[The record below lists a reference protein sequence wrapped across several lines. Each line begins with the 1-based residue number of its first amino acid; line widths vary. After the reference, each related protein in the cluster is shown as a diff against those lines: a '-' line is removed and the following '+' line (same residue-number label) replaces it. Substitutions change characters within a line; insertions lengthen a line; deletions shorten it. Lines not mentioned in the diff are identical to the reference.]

1 MTAMVSLREL
11 FSAEIHGD
19 LMNGRETGVII
30 LENGLIKLNSKLDL
44 LKKMM
49 ELFGCH

>member
-1 MTAMVSLREL
+1 MHILLLVVLKFMTTMVRSQES

-30 LENGLIKLNSKLDL
+30 LVNGLSNLDSKLDL
-44 LKKMM
+44 
-49 ELFGCH
+49 

>member
-1 MTAMVSLREL
+1 MTTMVRSQES

-30 LENGLIKLNSKLDL
+30 LQNGLIKLNSKLDL

-49 ELFGCH
+49 ELFGYH